1 MAADRPLVDRVA
13 DALADADL
21 PGIEADDPFTAG
33 VVTDL
38 RSDDGAVTAAVSL
51 PDVDAE
57 TADRVG
63 ERIRVAAFEVPGVE
77 SVSVEP
83 APPDGTDPHG
93 SRGRGVHGHE
103 APEHGESGRGHG
115 GHGPDEDRVLDG
127 VDRVVAVASANGGV
141 GKTTVTVALVRGLAA
156 AGLDVGLFDADVYGP
171 NVPELLDVDG
181 PVEATDDGRAAP
193 VECGGIEAMSV
204 GLLAEGGPV
213 AWRGSMAHEALT
225 ELLFDT
231 AWGRT
236 TDGDLDVLVVDMP
249 PGTGDVPL
257 TVSQSVPVDGA
268 VLVSTPSPTALAD
281 TDRCASLFDENG
293 VPTLG
298 VVSNMDGFTCPSC
311 GDTHDLFD
319 GEGPAERLD
328 APLLASLPFD
338 ASLRDALRV
347 DDGEDSR
354 DGDDPETGSTD
365 TEPAAPEPAR
375 ELAGAVRSRLPDE
388 DPDPLPES
396 AVDLRGMPERARRE
410 HLRAEA
416 GAIDPGEPLR
426 VIHDTNPEP
435 LLDAIAAGFDRPLAR
450 LDATVHR
457 HRTEAWSLTVER
469 PAAESDSG
477 DESAADGDYSEMSS
491 GAGSESKRI

>member
-1 MAADRPLVDRVA
+1 MAAGRPLVDRVA
-13 DALADADL
+13 NALADADL
-21 PGIEADDPFTAG
+21 PGVDAEDPFTAG
-33 VVTDL
+33 VITDL
-38 RSDDGAVTAAVSL
+38 RSDGGDVTVSL
-51 PDVDAE
+51 ARPAGDAE
-57 TADRVG
+57 TADRVT

-83 APPDGTDPHG
+83 ATADNPHAG
-93 SRGRGVHGHE
+93 CGHGVHEDEAQGRREPGH
-103 APEHGESGRGHG
+103 AHS
-115 GHGPDEDRVLDG
+115 HGPDADRTLDG
-127 VDRVVAVASANGGV
+127 VNRVVAVASAKGGV
-141 GKTTVTVALVRGLAA
+141 GKTTVTVALARGLAS

-193 VECGGIEAMSV
+193 VERGGIETMSV

-236 TDGDLDVLVVDMP
+236 VDGDVDVLVIDMP

-268 VLVSTPSPTALAD
+268 VLVSTPSQTALAD

-319 GEGPAERLD
+319 GAGLDERLD
-328 APLLASLPFD
+328 APVLASFPFD
-338 ASLRDALRV
+338 ASFRDAVRV
-347 DDGEDSR
+347 SDEEHPVR
-354 DGDDPETGSTD
+354 GDDTGADSTD
-365 TEPAAPEPAR
+365 TAPVVPDRAQEFAA
-375 ELAGAVRSRLPDE
+375 AVRTRLPDE

-396 AVDLRGMPERARRE
+396 AVDIRGMPERPRRE
-410 HLRAEA
+410 YLRAEA
-416 GAIDPGEPLR
+416 AAVDPGEPLR
-426 VIHDTNPEP
+426 VIHEANPES
-435 LLDAIAAGFDRPLAR
+435 LLDTIAAGFEQPPAR

-469 PAAESDSG
+469 PTARPNRDDGST
-477 DESAADGDYSEMSS
+477 ADGDRRSRTTETPDL
-491 GAGSESKRI
+491 